1 MKGICSYL
9 HEFPHAGAR
18 FGEEK
23 YNGRE
28 MRNGKTNNH
37 GIRGE
42 PEEDVKEGVKRK
54 GSGTLP
60 CTASWR
66 CKQAP
71 AETSRAATKVAIEGI
86 KQGKAA

>member
-9 HEFPHAGAR
+9 HEFYHAGAT

-28 MRNGKTNNH
+28 MRNGKTNNN

-42 PEEDVKEGVKRK
+42 PEEDVEEGVKRK

-60 CTASWR
+60 CTAR
-66 CKQAP
+66 L
-71 AETSRAATKVAIEGI
+71 EM
-86 KQGKAA
+86 